1 MLKVPSVFHIDDIT
15 EKIIKEK
22 AAPTGE
28 TAVINYRDWKTIQLG
43 YLVNISKSHLCIY
56 LISCI
61 NYFLVTK

>member
-43 YLVNISKSHLCIY
+43 YLVNISNFMELWLSQRFATL
-56 LISCI
+56 
-61 NYFLVTK
+61 